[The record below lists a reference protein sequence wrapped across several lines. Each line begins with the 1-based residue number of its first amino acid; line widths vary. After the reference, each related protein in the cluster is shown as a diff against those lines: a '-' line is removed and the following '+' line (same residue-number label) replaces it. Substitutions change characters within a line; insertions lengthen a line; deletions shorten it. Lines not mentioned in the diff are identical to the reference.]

1 MILIGHMPNA
11 GSYFESQFSAVQI
24 MMSPESQH
32 KTGTY
37 ILLCKI
43 TISICKNRPSYWTLN
58 INLAIPNVF
67 VFHLG
72 GSLRHSPL
80 EVSKNYHE
88 EMGIHQHFCKLAL
101 SDYQLS
107 HSNLVKQQKWAE
119 IISGL
124 AQNFYGLR
132 IICSCVKN

>member
-107 HSNLVKQQKWAE
+107 HSNLVKQR
-119 IISGL
+119 SGL
-124 AQNFYGLR
+124 KLFLALLKTSMG
-132 IICSCVKN
+132 